1 MTGTERSTEH
11 SIIVNLHYV
20 QILKYVLGYFGFPSL
35 IHFDKQ
41 KMKNESKCTTQKHPL
56 DLFSRRDLVMV
67 KVTNRWLFYVNKLVA
82 GWLV

>member
-20 QILKYVLGYFGFPSL
+20 QILKCVLGYFGFPLL

-41 KMKNESKCTTQKHPL
+41 KNEK
-56 DLFSRRDLVMV
+56 
-67 KVTNRWLFYVNKLVA
+67 
-82 GWLV
+82 